1 MQMKGRLYLDKL
13 LMEVTTMEA
22 FFDFIMELFDKI
34 KTLVFDI
41 IDKANGK

>member
-1 MQMKGRLYLDKL
+1 
-13 LMEVTTMEA
+13 MEA
-22 FFDFIMELFDKI
+22 FFNFIMELFDKI